1 MLPEWAGAHYRGRMP
16 TLDGSS
22 GLASSHLHRGAAE
35 GFGADAERYDRSR
48 PVTPRAVADAVLGY
62 LAGGGRLGETDAG
75 APAPGSTGPAPGLT
89 SAPARLLDVG
99 IGTGLSAVPFRAA
112 GAEVLGV
119 EVDARM
125 AAVAQA
131 RGFDVEVARF
141 EDWDPAGR
149 RFDAVVSGMTWH
161 WVDPVAG
168 AAQAARVLRDQG
180 VLAVFWHA
188 ADLPPTLRSAL
199 HGLYSHELA
208 GTPGAGMY
216 APGRSAADGY
226 EAMLD
231 RAEAGLTEAGGFG
244 TPQRWR
250 HAWERR
256 YTVDE
261 WLDQVPTSGGFGR
274 LSEPVQRAIL
284 AGVRSALEQDEAV
297 TDGAFTVRHTTVL
310 LAARRTT

>member
-1 MLPEWAGAHYRGRMP
+1 MP
-16 TLDGSS
+16 TSS
-22 GLASSHLHRGAAE
+22 SPGDLTASHLHRGAAE
-35 GFGADAERYDRSR
+35 GFGAAAERYDRSR

-62 LAGGGRLGETDAG
+62 LGDGNRLGDDGGPDDAADAADTADG
-75 APAPGSTGPAPGLT
+75 TPATAAAPAPP
-89 SAPARLLDVG
+89 RLLDVG
-99 IGTGLSAVPFRAA
+99 IGTGLSALPFRAA

-119 EVDARM
+119 EVDERM
-125 AAVAQA
+125 AAVARA
-131 RGFDVEVARF
+131 RGLDVQVARF

-168 AAQAARVLRDQG
+168 AAQAARALRDRG

-188 ADLPPTLRSAL
+188 ADLPPSLRSAL
-199 HGLYSHELA
+199 HGLYSRELA

-216 APGRSAADGY
+216 APGRSAAQGY

-256 YTVDE
+256 YTVEE

-274 LSEPVQRAIL
+274 LPEPVRRAVL

>member
-1 MLPEWAGAHYRGRMP
+1 MP
-16 TLDGSS
+16 TSSSS
-22 GLASSHLHRGAAE
+22 GDLTSSHLHRGAAE

-48 PVTPRAVADAVLGY
+48 PVTPRAVADAVLTF
-62 LAGGGRLGETDAG
+62 LSDGGRLGAG
-75 APAPGSTGPAPGLT
+75 GRLGDGRATEADGTPGAAVEPVP
-89 SAPARLLDVG
+89 PRLLDVG
-99 IGTGLSAVPFRAA
+99 IGTGLSALPFRAA

-125 AAVAQA
+125 AAVARA
-131 RGFDVEVARF
+131 RGLDVEVARF

-168 AAQAARVLRDQG
+168 AAQAARTLRDRG

-188 ADLPPTLRSAL
+188 ADLPPTLRAAL
-199 HGLYSHELA
+199 HGLYSRELA

-231 RAEAGLTEAGGFG
+231 RAEAGLAEVGGFG

-250 HAWERR
+250 HASERR
-256 YTVDE
+256 YTADE

-274 LSEPVQRAIL
+274 LPEPVQRAVL
-284 AGVRSALEQDEAV
+284 AGVRGALEENEAV

-310 LAARRTT
+310 LAARRTA

>member
-1 MLPEWAGAHYRGRMP
+1 MP
-16 TLDGSS
+16 TSNSAGD
-22 GLASSHLHRGAAE
+22 LAASHLHRGAAE
-35 GFGADAERYDRSR
+35 GFGADAEQYDRSR

-62 LAGGGRLGETDAG
+62 LAGKGRIGEDRLGDGRPGEGQPADGDGTPGTA
-75 APAPGSTGPAPGLT
+75 AEPAPP
-89 SAPARLLDVG
+89 RLLDVG
-99 IGTGLSAVPFRAA
+99 IGTGLSALPFRAA

-125 AAVAQA
+125 AAVAEA
-131 RGFDVEVARF
+131 RGLDVEVARF
-141 EDWDPAGR
+141 EEWDPAGR

-199 HGLYSHELA
+199 HDLYSRELA

-231 RAEAGLTEAGGFG
+231 RAEAGLVEAGGFG

-256 YTVDE
+256 YTVEE

-274 LSEPVQRAIL
+274 LPEPVRRAVL
-284 AGVRSALEQDEAV
+284 VGVRSALEQDEAV

-310 LAARRTT
+310 LAARRTS